1 MLEFHK
7 PTMEDKKWIDDVL
20 STSRHR
26 GDIYT
31 FAQLLLWS
39 PHYGTAVCR
48 HEDALL
54 ITSGHSGEYC
64 IYPAGSYDIHEVME
78 LMKQHFD
85 SRGLPLVI
93 VAAEEWQRDE
103 LMEAFP
109 DRFVAEESRDDFDY
123 IYNAEDLI
131 NLAGKKYHG
140 KRNHISK
147 FTRAHPDWRFEEV
160 TDETCEECIAMAARW
175 REMNDDGEDSGLSDE
190 FNAIS
195 LALRSRRELGLSCG
209 LIRCD
214 GQVVALSI
222 GEPLNADTFIV
233 HFEKALPE
241 YIEAYTVINKEFAAR
256 FAAGF
261 RYINREED
269 LGIEGLRR
277 AKLSYYP
284 EILLK
289 KYIITER
296 Q

>member
-20 STSRHR
+20 ASSRHK

-39 PHYGTAVCR
+39 PHYGTAICR

-64 IYPAGSYDIHEVME
+64 IYPAGSYDIRKVME

-131 NLAGKKYHG
+131 NLFQYFPIGY
-140 KRNHISK
+140 
-147 FTRAHPDWRFEEV
+147 
-160 TDETCEECIAMAARW
+160 
-175 REMNDDGEDSGLSDE
+175 GLCLIG
-190 FNAIS
+190 FHKCGTVLFFFGRYLPTS
-195 LALRSRRELGLSCG
+195 LL
-209 LIRCD
+209 
-214 GQVVALSI
+214 
-222 GEPLNADTFIV
+222 
-233 HFEKALPE
+233 
-241 YIEAYTVINKEFAAR
+241 
-256 FAAGF
+256 
-261 RYINREED
+261 
-269 LGIEGLRR
+269 
-277 AKLSYYP
+277 
-284 EILLK
+284 
-289 KYIITER
+289 
-296 Q
+296 